1 MNIFLRRT
9 LTGAWIVLIVLGG
22 FWLHPVSFILTGL
35 ILLIGTQLEYYTMI
49 KNTGVKP
56 QWIAGMAAGTSV
68 YIVSTLIASGLLPFY
83 SFLVLIPILIIITIA
98 ELYRKLDKP
107 FDSLAH
113 TFFAIFYTALPF
125 SMFPFAAFSKSG
137 MDTILP
143 HEGILFS
150 PGIIIG
156 FFILLWAH
164 DTGAYI
170 TGTSLGRHK
179 LMPRISPG
187 KTWEGCIGGF
197 LASVVIAWLFA
208 DWFGVISTIQWIIVS
223 VIISIAGTYG
233 DLVESMLKRS
243 MDVKDSGT
251 ALPGHGGFL
260 DRFDSTILSFPL
272 VYLFITVFG

>member
-1 MNIFLRRT
+1 MSFL
-9 LTGAWIVLIVLGG
+9 
-22 FWLHPVSFILTGL
+22 LTGL
-35 ILLIGTQLEYYTMI
+35 ILLIGTQFEYYTMI
-49 KNTGVKP
+49 RNTGVKP
-56 QWIAGMAAGTSV
+56 QMIAGLVAGTSV
-68 YIVSTLIASGLLPFY
+68 YIVSTLIASGLLPFN
-83 SFLVLIPILIIITIA
+83 SFLALTPILIIITIA
-98 ELYRKLDKP
+98 ELYRKQDQP

-125 SMFPFAAFSKSG
+125 SMFPFAAFSQSG
-137 MDTILP
+137 MNTILP

-170 TGTSLGRHK
+170 TGTSIGRHK

-187 KTWEGCIGGF
+187 KTWEGCFGGF
-197 LASVVIAWLFA
+197 LASVIIAWLLA
-208 DWFGVISTIQWIIVS
+208 DWFGVISTVQWIIVS
-223 VIISIAGTYG
+223 VIISVAGTYG

>member
-9 LTGAWIVLIVLGG
+9 LTGAWIVLLVLGG
-22 FWLHPVSFILTGL
+22 FWLHPVSFLITGL
-35 ILLIGTQLEYYTMI
+35 IILIGTQFEYYAMI
-49 KNTGVKP
+49 RNTGVKP
-56 QWIAGMAAGTSV
+56 QMIAGLVAGTSV
-68 YIVSTLIASGLLPFY
+68 YIVSSLIASGLLPFY
-83 SFLVLIPILIIITIA
+83 SFLALTPVLIIIPIA
-98 ELYRKLDKP
+98 ELYRKQDKP

-113 TFFAIFYTALPF
+113 TFFAIIYTALPL
-125 SMFPFAAFSKSG
+125 SLFPFAAFSKSG
-137 MDTILP
+137 MTSILP

-170 TGTSLGRHK
+170 IGTSVGRHK

-187 KTWEGCIGGF
+187 KTWEGCAGGF
-197 LASVVIAWLFA
+197 LASVIIAWLFA
-208 DWFGVISTIQWIIVS
+208 DWFGVIGTVHWIIVS
-223 VIISIAGTYG
+223 LIISVAGTYG

-251 ALPGHGGFL
+251 VLPGHGGFL